1 MRGVSFS
8 SALTSSCRSRDVDL
22 IPVLG
27 PQQRLRVTVSS
38 ERELDVELRNAV
50 TGQLLTAEVDD
61 NDNDSVLKFT
71 NGSQAQFVS
80 VRIRGPSN
88 INDTVRVVIDP

>member
-8 SALTSSCRSRDVDL
+8 SALASSCRSRDVDL
-22 IPVLG
+22 IPVLA

-50 TGQLLTAEVDD
+50 TGQVLSAQVE
-61 NDNDSVLKFT
+61 NDNNGSVLTFT

-80 VRIRGPSN
+80 VRIRGPGN
-88 INDTVRVVIDP
+88 VNETVRVVIDP